1 MRKIVLVSVTALAL
15 APVAAHAQW
24 TIQSSP
30 YSIQNSPYNIQN
42 SPYSIQNSP
51 YSIPNTPG
59 AIGGNGIYG
68 NNGQWQGYAVPRPD
82 GGLNVFD
89 PSGNRTGYVPG
100 YR

>member
-1 MRKIVLVSVTALAL
+1 MRKIVLASVTALAL
-15 APVAAHAQW
+15 APIAAHAQW

-30 YSIQNSPYNIQN
+30 YSIQNSPYSIEN

-51 YSIPNTPG
+51 YSIQNAPG

>member
-1 MRKIVLVSVTALAL
+1 MRYPLKTFALIAL
-15 APVAAHAQW
+15 IASTPFAAHAQW
-24 TIQSSP
+24 TVESSP
-30 YSIQNSPYNIQN
+30 YSVQNSPYSIEN

-59 AIGGNGIYG
+59 GANGIYG

-82 GGLNVFD
+82 GGVNIFD
-89 PSGNRTGYVPG
+89 PNGNRAGYLPG